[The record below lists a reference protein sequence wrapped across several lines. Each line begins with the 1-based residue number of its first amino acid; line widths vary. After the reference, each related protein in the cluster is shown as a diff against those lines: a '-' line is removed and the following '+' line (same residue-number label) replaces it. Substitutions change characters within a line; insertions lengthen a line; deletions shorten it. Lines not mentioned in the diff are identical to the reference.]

1 LTVQL
6 KYATVFHPKSPVE
19 ALPRMPKLGMEPI
32 RRRQLIDATIVS
44 IGRYGLAD
52 TTVQR
57 ISREAGVSSGII
69 HHYFGGKNE
78 LLEATMR
85 RLLQRLHDDVVTA
98 LAPARTAEERLIAV
112 IESNFAASQF
122 QAGVISAW
130 LAFWAEAPHVP
141 ALGRLQRLNVR
152 RLHSNLMYSL
162 RHLLPVERALQTAR
176 GLAALIDGLWLRAAL
191 DGSLDGTRAR
201 EIAIAY
207 LRGQLPPPGEA

>member
-1 LTVQL
+1 
-6 KYATVFHPKSPVE
+6 
-19 ALPRMPKLGMEPI
+19 MEPI
-32 RRRQLIDATIVS
+32 RRRQLIDATITS

-85 RLLQRLHDDVVTA
+85 RLLQRLRDDVIAA
-98 LAPARTAEERLIAV
+98 LGKARSAEDRLIAV
-112 IESNFAASQF
+112 IDSNFAPSQF

-130 LAFWAEAPHVP
+130 LAFWAEAPHAP
-141 ALGRLQRLNVR
+141 ALGRLLRINVR
-152 RLHSNLMYSL
+152 RLQSNLLFSL
-162 RHLLPVERALQTAR
+162 RDLMPLERAEQTAC

-191 DGSLDGTRAR
+191 DGSLDGAGARA
-201 EIAIAY
+201 IAVAY
-207 LRGQLPPPGEA
+207 LRGQLPPAEGS

>member
-1 LTVQL
+1 
-6 KYATVFHPKSPVE
+6 
-19 ALPRMPKLGMEPI
+19 MPKVGMEPI

-52 TTVQR
+52 TTVLR

-85 RLLQRLHDDVVTA
+85 RLLQRLRDDVVAA
-98 LAPARTAEERLIAV
+98 LAAAQSAEDRVIAV
-112 IESNFAASQF
+112 IDSNFAAGQF

-141 ALGRLQRLNVR
+141 VLRRLQRLYVR
-152 RLHSNLMYSL
+152 RLHSNLMHGL
-162 RHLLPVERALQTAR
+162 RPLLPPERAAQTAR

-191 DGSLDGTRAR
+191 DGSLDGTGAR

-207 LRGQLPPPGEA
+207 LRGQLAGER

>member
-1 LTVQL
+1 
-6 KYATVFHPKSPVE
+6 
-19 ALPRMPKLGMEPI
+19 MPKVGMEPI

-85 RLLQRLHDDVVTA
+85 RLLQRLRDDVVAALGTA
-98 LAPARTAEERLIAV
+98 LSAEDRIIAV
-112 IESNFAASQF
+112 IDSNFAAGQF

-141 ALGRLQRLNVR
+141 ALRRLQRLYVR
-152 RLHSNLMYSL
+152 RLHSNLMYNL
-162 RHLLPVERALQTAR
+162 RDLMPPERAAQTAR
-176 GLAALIDGLWLRAAL
+176 GLAALIDGLWLHAAL
-191 DGSLDGTRAR
+191 DGSLDGAGAR
-201 EIAIAY
+201 EIAVAY
-207 LRGQLPPPGEA
+207 LRGQLPPPGGR

>member
-1 LTVQL
+1 
-6 KYATVFHPKSPVE
+6 
-19 ALPRMPKLGMEPI
+19 MPKVGMEPI

-85 RLLQRLHDDVVTA
+85 RLLALLREDVVVQ
-98 LAPARTAEERLIAV
+98 LGKARTLEERITAIV
-112 IESNFAASQF
+112 ASNFAVSQF
-122 QAGVISAW
+122 QRGVITAW
-130 LAFWAEAPHVP
+130 LAFWARAPHVP
-141 ALGRLQRLNVR
+141 ALDRLQRINAK
-152 RLHSNLMYSL
+152 RLRSNLLYSL
-162 RHLLPVERALQTAR
+162 RRLLPRAQAEQTAR

-191 DGSLDGTRAR
+191 DGSLDGEGARA
-201 EIAIAY
+201 IAGAY
-207 LRGQLPPPGEA
+207 LRGQIAQAGAEGR

>member
-1 LTVQL
+1 
-6 KYATVFHPKSPVE
+6 
-19 ALPRMPKLGMEPI
+19 MPKVGMEPI

-85 RLLQRLHDDVVTA
+85 RLLALLREDVIA
-98 LAPARTAEERLIAV
+98 QLAKARTLEERITAIV
-112 IESNFAASQF
+112 ASNFALSQF
-122 QAGVISAW
+122 QRGVITAW
-130 LAFWAEAPHVP
+130 LAFWAQAPHVP
-141 ALGRLQRLNVR
+141 ALDRLQRINAS
-152 RLHSNLMYSL
+152 RLRSNLLYSL
-162 RHLLPVERALQTAR
+162 RPLLPRAQAERTAR

-191 DGSLDGTRAR
+191 DGSLDGDGARA
-201 EIAIAY
+201 IALAY
-207 LRGQLPPPGEA
+207 LRGQLALASTAAD